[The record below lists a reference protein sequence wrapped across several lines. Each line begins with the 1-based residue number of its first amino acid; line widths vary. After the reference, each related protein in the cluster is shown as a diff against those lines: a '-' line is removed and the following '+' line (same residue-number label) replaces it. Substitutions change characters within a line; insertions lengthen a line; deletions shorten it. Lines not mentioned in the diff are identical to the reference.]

1 MIALGEKNLDSVLK
15 SFIKIPLIQ
24 GSKNDIGDLGA
35 RSKMQNGKEKAISK
49 WKIASVQDDF
59 EYMANGSGKVV
70 RWQGGKK
77 GPARK
82 SELGLGHSTYLLS
95 LYQ

>member
-35 RSKMQNGKEKAISK
+35 RSKMQNGKRGAKGIGNFKME
-49 WKIASVQDDF
+49 
-59 EYMANGSGKVV
+59 N
-70 RWQGGKK
+70 KK
-77 GPARK
+77 CTR
-82 SELGLGHSTYLLS
+82 
-95 LYQ
+95 